1 MPRLPKNQ
9 SKPYPSKVTKRIKVD
24 PTPLLRSVLKEPTD
38 EQKAIHQKD
47 LEKYH
52 FKTAMKATTE
62 AIEKMFLLL
71 DHYNIDRNDEE
82 KWFFLAF
89 NLARNHIEGFSLED
103 KKPEGSPKIWDNF
116 TYLKLYHD
124 VSNKVSL
131 SPDKSI
137 AWACRQLVKAQPWKD
152 MLRGDKG
159 KSLENQYNKS
169 KSSPLVKFYNFILSD
184 SRIRDMAPDFA
195 ELIYTLSRTAL
206 NQRTSQ

>member
-9 SKPYPSKVTKRIKVD
+9 SKPYPSNVTKKIKVD
-24 PTPLLRSVLKEPTD
+24 PAPPLHSALKEPT
-38 EQKAIHQKD
+38 EAQKQAYQKELQRYNLDTAI
-47 LEKYH
+47 
-52 FKTAMKATTE
+52 KATAE
-62 AIEKMFLLL
+62 AAEKMFLLL

-103 KKPEGSPKIWDNF
+103 KKPKGSPRIWDNF

-131 SPDKSI
+131 SPNKSI
-137 AWACRQLVKAQPWKD
+137 AWACGQLVKAQPWKD

-184 SRIRDMAPDFA
+184 PRIRDMAPDFV
-195 ELIYTLSRTAL
+195 ELVYTLSRPAL